1 MNNELV
7 EIFKKLKI
15 LLEKNVKQMV
25 SKVDTESRFD
35 LWSEKD
41 VIFAGKKRSEVYFAE
56 ASIKKDYVGFYFMPI
71 YIAPEELKKVLG
83 PELLKLLKGKSCF
96 HVKHLDEKLTAQIG
110 DALKMGYEMYKQK
123 GWV

>member
-1 MNNELV
+1 M
-7 EIFKKLKI
+7 KI
-15 LLEKNVKQMV
+15 LLEKNAKQMV
-25 SKVDTESRFD
+25 SKVHTESRFD

-71 YIAPEELKKVLG
+71 YIDLEELKKQLG
-83 PELLKLLKGKSCF
+83 PELLKLPKGKSCF
-96 HVKHLDEKLTAQIG
+96 HVKHLDEKLTAQIE
-110 DALKMGYEMYKQK
+110 DALKIGYEMYKQK